1 MSSLQHDCVSFDLV
15 DGVRDLFEFV
25 DEMEVRD
32 SWWYEEVDGVD
43 GVFRQELDT
52 DIAVVLDPGFR
63 GITGDV
69 GGGGW

>member
-52 DIAVVLDPGFR
+52 DGVVVMDPGLR
-63 GITGDV
+63 GITGVV
-69 GGGGW
+69 GGGGR

>member
-1 MSSLQHDCVSFDLV
+1 MSFDLV

-52 DIAVVLDPGFR
+52 DGVVVMDPGLR
-63 GITGDV
+63 GITGVV
-69 GGGGW
+69 GGGGR